1 MTTPVRRRRNSV
13 LAAAALL
20 GSLLA
25 VPAAS
30 AAPAAPGAAPPT
42 YLDAAAPIPER
53 VADLLGRMTLAEK
66 IGQMTQAERGA
77 VANDPSQITTLA
89 LGSIL
94 SGGGSTPTPNTAQA
108 WADMVDRFQ
117 QAALNTRLHIP
128 LIYGVDSVHGH
139 GNLVGATVFPHNI
152 GLGATRDPDLVRQV
166 EAITAQETRASGP
179 QQVFAA
185 CVCVARDDRWG
196 RTYESFGEDP
206 ALVVS
211 METALDGFQGTDP
224 NDLSGP
230 NRVLATAK
238 HYAGDGDT
246 EYGSSTSGNYR
257 IDQGVTVT
265 SRPDFARL
273 DLAPYEAAVRQ
284 HHVGSVMPSF
294 SSVDWTE
301 DGVGNPVK
309 MHAQTDLITGTLK
322 GQFGFD
328 GFLVSDWEGIHQLP
342 GDFAAQVRAGVN
354 AGTDMFMEPF
364 SAASFISTLTAEV
377 NAGRVP
383 MARVNDA
390 VSRILTVKFR
400 LGLFEHPMT
409 DRTNIG
415 AVGSADHRTVARRA
429 VAESQVLLKNAGN
442 ALPLTGRER
451 IYVAGVNAD
460 NIGNQAGGWTV
471 TWQGL
476 SGNTIPGTTI
486 LGGIRQVAPRAR
498 VTYSADASAPMTGNT
513 VGIVVVGETP
523 YAEGMGDSG
532 VNGHSLALSATDRS
546 NVSRVCAAIAKCV
559 VLTVSGRPVI
569 LTDLVPQID
578 ALVASWLPGSEGAGV
593 ADVLFG
599 RRPFTGQLSQSWPTS
614 EAQEPINVGDATYA
628 PLFPFGWGLRTG
640 SAARGDLLTPL
651 RVRAQAAMVSGRA
664 PAGAASWFALAD
676 QARLRHEPITAAALL
691 VRCLG

>member
-1 MTTPVRRRRNSV
+1 MPTTIPRSGWQRRRAIV
-13 LAAAALL
+13 VAGALL

-25 VPAAS
+25 VPAAQ
-30 AAPAAPGAAPPT
+30 AAPTRAATPL
-42 YLDAAAPIPER
+42 YLNPHATVQQR

-77 VANDPSQITTLA
+77 VANNPSQITTLA
-89 LGSIL
+89 LGSLL
-94 SGGGSTPTPNTAQA
+94 SGGGSTPTPNTPQA

-128 LIYGVDSVHGH
+128 LVYGVDSVHGH

-152 GLGATRDPDLVRQV
+152 GLGATRDPALVQQL
-166 EAITAQETRASGP
+166 EAIAAQETRATGP

-206 ALVVS
+206 ALVQS

-230 NRVLATAK
+230 NHVLATGK

-246 EYGSSTSGNYR
+246 RYGSSTSGNYK
-257 IDQGVTVT
+257 IDQGVTIT
-265 SRPDFARL
+265 SRANFNRI
-273 DLAPYEAAVRQ
+273 DLAPYVTAVQQ

-294 SSVDWTE
+294 SSVDFTD
-301 DGVGNPVK
+301 DGTGNPVK
-309 MHAQTDLITGTLK
+309 MHAQQDLITGTLK
-322 GQFGFD
+322 NQLGLD
-328 GFLVSDWEGIHQLP
+328 GFVVSDWEGIHQLP
-342 GDFAAQVRAGVN
+342 GDFAAQVRTGVN

-364 SAASFISTLTAEV
+364 SAATFISTLTSEV

-383 MARVNDA
+383 MARINDA
-390 VSRILTVKFR
+390 VSRILTEKFR

-415 AVGSADHRTVARRA
+415 AVGSAAHRAVARRA
-429 VAESQVLLKNAGN
+429 VSESQVLLKNAN
-442 ALPLTGRER
+442 NTLPLNANQR
-451 IYVAGVNAD
+451 IYVAGSNAD

-476 SGNTIPGTTI
+476 SGATIPGTSI
-486 LGGIRQVAPRAR
+486 LAGIRQDAAN
-498 VTYSADASAPMTGNT
+498 VTFSADASAPMTGKD

-532 VNGHSLALSATDRS
+532 VNGHSLALSAADRTAID
-546 NVSRVCAAIAKCV
+546 RVCGAIAKCV

-569 LTDLVPQID
+569 VTDKLPQID

-599 RRPFTGQLSQSWPTS
+599 KQPFTGQLSQSWPTS
-614 EAQEPINVGDATYA
+614 ESQEPVNVGDANYA

-640 SAARGDLLTPL
+640 SARTDVLTVL
-651 RVRAQAAMVSGRA
+651 RVRAQAAMASGRA
-664 PAGAASWFALAD
+664 PAGAANWFALAD
-676 QARLRHEPITAAALL
+676 QAKLRGNPLRAAVLL
-691 VRCLG
+691 LRCVG